1 MAEGSQAGWPRYNEK
16 VDDKGAGEAAPKE
29 EGEDGEEEF

>member
-1 MAEGSQAGWPRYNEK
+1 MLKDACEK